1 MKDDGSQVLR
11 GMSQDQVNKYAAF
24 QFLDEIKKRK
34 SSSSLT
40 QDSDNTTE
48 SDNSAEMTKV
58 VFKRP
63 SRSVSKSG
71 KQNRTGLGD
80 SLRKED
86 GDLKTKSQE
95 GHSASDG
102 SGGGIKMAEYVV
114 GSKAAAQ
121 LHRERRR
128 QRKAMQLVSLH
139 STSEGELEEEGAG
152 EREDGG
158 DMEMDGGNDGD
169 VAEIGGDSETVKKRT
184 KAVKKRTVSS
194 IGISL
199 SHLEEEEE
207 EDT

>member
-1 MKDDGSQVLR
+1 
-11 GMSQDQVNKYAAF
+11 MSQDQVNKYAAF

-40 QDSDNTTE
+40 TQDSDGTDNTTE
-48 SDNSAEMTKV
+48 SDNSAEMTQV

-63 SRSVSKSG
+63 SRSVSRNG
-71 KQNRTGLGD
+71 KQSRTGIR
-80 SLRKED
+80 SED
-86 GDLKTKSQE
+86 GDLKMKGQ
-95 GHSASDG
+95 GDHSASDG

-114 GSKAAAQ
+114 GSKEAAQ

-139 STSEGELEEEGAG
+139 SEEDLEEEGAW

-158 DMEMDGGNDGD
+158 DMEMDSGNDGD
-169 VAEIGGDSETVKKRT
+169 VAEIGGSSGTVKKKGT

-194 IGISL
+194 ATINL

-207 EDT
+207 NT

>member
-40 QDSDNTTE
+40 MQDSDGTDNNTE
-48 SDNSAEMTKV
+48 SDNPAEVTKV

-86 GDLKTKSQE
+86 GDLKLKGQE
-95 GHSASDG
+95 GHSASD
-102 SGGGIKMAEYVV
+102 GGIKMAEYVV

-128 QRKAMQLVSLH
+128 QRKVKQLVSLH
-139 STSEGELEEEGAG
+139 SEEELEKEGAVR
-152 EREDGG
+152 RED
-158 DMEMDGGNDGD
+158 MDSGD
-169 VAEIGGDSETVKKRT
+169 VAEIGGGGT
-184 KAVKKRTVSS
+184 KAVKKRTSAT
-194 IGISL
+194 INL
-199 SHLEEEEE
+199 SHLEEEEN
-207 EDT
+207 T